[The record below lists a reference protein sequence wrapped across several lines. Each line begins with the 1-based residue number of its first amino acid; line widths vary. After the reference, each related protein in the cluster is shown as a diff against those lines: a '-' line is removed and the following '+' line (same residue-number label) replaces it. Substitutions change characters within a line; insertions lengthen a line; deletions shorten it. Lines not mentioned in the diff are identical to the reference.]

1 MEQIVIE
8 NIPISFT
15 RKNIKNI
22 NVRIV
27 EPNGEVRV
35 SAPNYLSM
43 SKIEKFIASRKNWIL
58 NAQADVIQRSAN
70 NQNRMDK
77 LFDISSTKDEKEI
90 KALKK
95 IYENELLE
103 RAKPIFQKWQ
113 NETGVVPE
121 KIVVRWTKSVW
132 GTCDKKQKRIMIN
145 GMLVFCGLTLASV
158 RKPDQ
163 VHWIHLRGQNGIEN
177 KCWKILLGALSLS

>member
-1 MEQIVIE
+1 MERIVIE

-27 EPNGEVRV
+27 EPDGEVRV
-35 SAPNYLSM
+35 SAPNSISM
-43 SKIEKFIASRKNWIL
+43 SKVEKFIVSRKTWIL
-58 NAQADVIQRSAN
+58 NAQRDVIQRSSN
-70 NQNRMDK
+70 KQNRMND

-103 RAKPIFQKWQ
+103 RAKPIF
-113 NETGVVPE
+113 
-121 KIVVRWTKSVW
+121 
-132 GTCDKKQKRIMIN
+132 KK
-145 GMLVFCGLTLASV
+145 
-158 RKPDQ
+158 
-163 VHWIHLRGQNGIEN
+163 
-177 KCWKILLGALSLS
+177 